1 MVEELEGKQY
11 FSTPTPVRS
20 PPGAMTPENAIANS
34 ERPQR
39 FRHAVEGCGV
49 IASGVSECYESFTLK
64 VLFVRDAVATFVL
77 VVTESFTDVSRAAGA
92 AVRALR
98 GNPRPVQL
106 SAHNLLSLTSDFR
119 SPTSEF

>member
-11 FSTPTPVRS
+11 FSRPTPVRS
-20 PPGAMTPENAIANS
+20 PPGAMTPENAIANC

-49 IASGVSECYESFTLK
+49 VASGVSECYESFTLK
-64 VLFVRDAVATFVL
+64 VLSIGSSPPIFADVM
-77 VVTESFTDVSRAAGA
+77 TEVFTNISRGAGA

-98 GNPRPVQL
+98 GNHRPVQF